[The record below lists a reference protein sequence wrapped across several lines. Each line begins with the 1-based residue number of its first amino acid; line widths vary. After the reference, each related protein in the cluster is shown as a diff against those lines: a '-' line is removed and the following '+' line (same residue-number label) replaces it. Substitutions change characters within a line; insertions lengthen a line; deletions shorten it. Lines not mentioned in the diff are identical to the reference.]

1 MLSFLAFVLS
11 SPSHARKT
19 ITSSSAAGSA
29 CRISCFPTPKTP
41 NQVKYHQYLQ
51 NKGLPVV
58 IGLGPAGTGKS
69 LFACSQALSALHAG
83 DVDKIVLTRPAIS
96 ANEDLGYLPG
106 GLFNKMEPYMRPI
119 LDVCEELYRPSEV
132 AGLLKTGKI
141 EICPLGFMRGRTF
154 KNAFLV
160 ADEMQNASI
169 EQTFLLLTRLGD
181 NSRLVITG
189 DLAQS
194 DLKSYPKNIMN
205 GLTDLVQRL
214 HLHGCPSTMAMIELE
229 AVDVQRSIAVAEALA
244 LYAHKNSETNLL
256 GRYPLML

>member
-1 MLSFLAFVLS
+1 MLSFLAFFLS
-11 SPSHARKT
+11 SPSSSHARKS
-19 ITSSSAAGSA
+19 ITHAAAS
-29 CRISCFPTPKTP
+29 RISCFPTPKTP

-96 ANEDLGYLPG
+96 ASEDLGYLPG

-154 KNAFLV
+154 KNVFLV

-194 DLKSYPKNIMN
+194 DLKSYPKNNVMN

-214 HLHGCPSTMAMIELE
+214 HVHGCPSTMALIELE
-229 AVDVQRSIAVAEALA
+229 AVDVQRSMAVAEALA
-244 LYAHKNSETNLL
+244 LYAHENSEKTWL